1 MYASTLP
8 HPTAAKTNERYGQA
22 CAKDAVVPG
31 QAKAVFAPWVP
42 DDYDLYVLG
51 MQEGIGDNFIHG
63 LEEYLKEF
71 DVEMLPGQGK
81 GGPRIEGRLKQLC
94 IIIHPLPIIINV
106 YRFRGCA
113 SRKRPPISSDS
124 IWF

>member
-1 MYASTLP
+1 M
-8 HPTAAKTNERYGQA
+8 
-22 CAKDAVVPG
+22 VPG

-81 GGPRIEGRLKQLC
+81 GGPRIEGRGGGTRR
-94 IIIHPLPIIINV
+94 N
-106 YRFRGCA
+106 R
-113 SRKRPPISSDS
+113 S
-124 IWF
+124 